1 MNNYSKC
8 AASSIIIAYSLWK
21 VVLVNI
27 IINKISLIKQN
38 ELIQLNISNIQ
49 LKKKKWSNLINIF
62 YKNELVFL

>member
-49 LKKKKWSNLINIF
+49 LKKKSGVTL
-62 YKNELVFL
+62 